1 MTSKHRCVSIL
12 CLALV
17 LGACT
22 TSASTAPSAASS
34 PVAVA
39 TLTATAIVATPIPS
53 TAASP
58 AGSSASPAGGGGQPP
73 PNSIDPCS
81 LLTTEEASTLMGKK
95 LGAGVSS
102 IVGLDRVCTFKS
114 GLTEVKLFLAPPASD
129 ATTAQKY
136 WDAERAKAP
145 PEIKIN
151 DFTLFDRAAYGSGS
165 ANGESISALFV
176 IKGTSFF
183 DLFCGLPSCTE
194 TASATAG
201 QLIGD
206 RLP

>member
-1 MTSKHRCVSIL
+1 MTSKHRFVSIL

-58 AGSSASPAGGGGQPP
+58 AGSSASPGGGGQAT

-81 LLTTEEASTLMGKK
+81 LLTTDEASTLMGKK

-102 IVGLDRVCTFKS
+102 IVDKLRACTFRS
-114 GLTEVKLFLAPPASD
+114 GLTEVKLLLAPPASD
-129 ATTAQKY
+129 ATTAQNY

-165 ANGESISALFV
+165 ANGLSISALFV

-183 DLFCGLPSCTE
+183 DLFCGLPACTQI
-194 TASATAG
+194 ASATAG
-201 QLIGD
+201 KLIGD